1 MERIGFIGAGIMGKP
16 MIKNLINAGFSLYV
30 FARRKEVCQKL
41 AEYGATVLK
50 SVHEVAKSCSI
61 IIAMLPDSPQSQ
73 EVITGSDGIL
83 SSAAP
88 GTLVIDMSSIDP
100 TVSIK
105 IAKKLKQKQIGF
117 LDAPVSGG
125 EKGAIEGKLAIMVG
139 GSQGNFNRAVPIF
152 KILGKS
158 YTLVGDTGSGNYT
171 KLANQVIVAINIAAV
186 SEAMLLVKKAGL
198 SPNKVYSA
206 IKDGLAGS
214 AVLDAKAPMIT
225 SRNFN
230 PGFRI
235 SLHQKDMQNVLNAG
249 SSLNLP
255 LPLSSMLLEILKSLS
270 SQGNGE
276 LDHSAIAKFY
286 EQISGIEIIEK

>member
-30 FARRKEVCQKL
+30 FARRKEICQEL
-41 AEYGATVLK
+41 REYGATVLK
-50 SVHEVAKSCSI
+50 SVPEVAESCSI
-61 IIAMLPDSPQSQ
+61 IITMLPDSPQSE
-73 EVITGSDGIL
+73 EVIAGSDGVL

-105 IAKKLKQKQIGF
+105 IAQQLRQKNIGF

-125 EKGAIEGKLAIMVG
+125 EKGAIEGKLAIMAG
-139 GSQGNFNRAVPIF
+139 GSQDNFNCAVPIF
-152 KILGKS
+152 KVLGKS
-158 YTLVGDTGSGNYT
+158 YTLVGGTGSGNYT
-171 KLANQVIVAINIAAV
+171 KLVNQIIVAINIAAI

-214 AVLDAKAPMIT
+214 AVLDAKVPMII

-230 PGFRI
+230 PGFKI

-255 LPLSSMLLEILKSLS
+255 LPLSSILLEILKSLS

-276 LDHSAIAKFY
+276 RDHSAIAKFY
-286 EQISGIEIIEK
+286 EQISGISN